1 MKSKSS
7 GYNIRVDRN
16 QENKIVAKTNLN
28 DDWETF
34 QVFYFPD
41 HTEGHNEMLVGL
53 KSLANG
59 NYLSSQQDSDLR
71 ANSVDCGETE
81 RFILHQGP
89 KNSIGLQ
96 AKSSKKFLSTH
107 AGNNE
112 PLAFDGN
119 IFSDLTAFEI
129 EKLYDKSNFPKV

>member
-1 MKSKSS
+1 M
-7 GYNIRVDRN
+7 RVDRN
-16 QENKIVAKTNLN
+16 QDNKIVAKSNIN

-34 QVFYFPD
+34 QVFYFPEQ
-41 HTEGHNEMLVGL
+41 TEADNQMFIGL

-59 NYLSSQQDSDLR
+59 NYLSLQQGSDLR
-71 ANSVDCGETE
+71 ANSADCGETE

-89 KNSIGLQ
+89 KNTIGLQ

-112 PLAFDGN
+112 PLAFDGET
-119 IFSDLTAFEI
+119 FSDLATFEI
-129 EKLYDKSNFPKV
+129 VKLYDKSNFPRVFF